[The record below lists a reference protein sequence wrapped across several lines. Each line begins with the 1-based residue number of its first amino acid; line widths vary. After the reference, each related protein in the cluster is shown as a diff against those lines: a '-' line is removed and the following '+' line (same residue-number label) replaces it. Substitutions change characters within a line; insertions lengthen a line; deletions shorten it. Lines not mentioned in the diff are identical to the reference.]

1 MSGETMKRFESFL
14 NEEAEHEGKKVK
26 LNKPFRTPD
35 GPKKFS
41 VYVKNSKGNVVKVN
55 FGDPNMEIKRDDPE
69 RRKSFRARHNCSDK
83 TDKTKAGYWSCYQWR
98 AGKKVEEEIHKR
110 GDEWVVTD
118 SSGKKVLGRHK
129 SEVKAKAQLAAIEIS
144 KKKKTQEEYINE
156 KIEKSNEFSVVV
168 NNKIVKTGNKKNML
182 SHIKQLKKEN
192 PSLKIGDTIF
202 LGRSPGK
209 KVGDNWK

>member
-1 MSGETMKRFESFL
+1 MKRFESFL

-144 KKKKTQEEYINE
+144 KNKNLKEQIQP
-156 KIEKSNEFSVVV
+156 SNSFVVV
-168 NNKIVKTGNKKNML
+168 LHNKIIHTGNKKQML
-182 SHIKQLKKEN
+182 AKVRELRKKD
-192 PSLKIGDTIF
+192 PSLTLDDIF
-202 LGRSPGK
+202 LGRTVNPK
-209 KVGDNWK
+209 IGDNWK

>member
-144 KKKKTQEEYINE
+144 KNKNLKEQIQP
-156 KIEKSNEFSVVV
+156 SNSFVVV
-168 NNKIVKTGNKKNML
+168 LHNKIIHTGNKKQML
-182 SHIKQLKKEN
+182 AKVRELRKKD
-192 PSLKIGDTIF
+192 PSLTLDDIF
-202 LGRSPGK
+202 LGRTVNPK
-209 KVGDNWK
+209 IGDNWK